1 MFLKSL
7 ILEVSNKQKKIE
19 LELNNKTWKK
29 LIGNNYK
36 QSEIKNKRL
45 N

>member
-19 LELNNKTWKK
+19 LELNNKTWKNELAITINRAK
-29 LIGNNYK
+29 
-36 QSEIKNKRL
+36 
-45 N
+45 